1 VLQLYRRFGLGTPP
15 AAEVL
20 EELRKR
26 HNDRKKHL
34 HADHIIAIE
43 ARPELRRELC
53 NMQTLCD
60 SCHAA
65 KTLQEQGRAANM
77 LMGGPV
83 LYLGRRGP
91 EPRRA
96 LV

>member
-1 VLQLYRRFGLGTPP
+1 MPP
-15 AAEVL
+15 AVEVL
-20 EELRKR
+20 EELRVR

-34 HADHIIAIE
+34 HADHIIPIE
-43 ARPELRRELC
+43 VRRDIRHELS

-65 KTLQEQGRAANM
+65 KTLEEQGRAANM
-77 LMGGPV
+77 FMGGPV
-83 LYLGRRGP
+83 LYLGRRGA